1 MNEPIGSFHHQDK
14 INTPLREWLFMGA
27 AVLVVLI
34 GLPVLLA
41 GLFEF
46 VVPLVGRLWNR

>member
-1 MNEPIGSFHHQDK
+1 MSEPNGSFHHQDK
-14 INTPLREWLFMGA
+14 INTPLSEWLFMAG

-41 GLFEF
+41 VLFEF
-46 VVPLVGRLWNR
+46 VVPLLGRLWSR